1 MVSKNIM
8 QVYLASKPPQKWW
21 LQKLSPKVARLFPG
35 LNEDGGGASSGLPA
49 SLTGGLG
56 FPGFPG
62 FGLPVVAFGG
72 VARRFRGCQLL
83 PPGLLGCCWVLF
95 WGTSHRIFLRV
106 VKLCIVCNSETL
118 KMRTTFFG
126 PIQ

>member
-21 LQKLSPKVARLFPG
+21 LQKLSPKVARLFPAG

-49 SLTGGLG
+49 SLVGLA
-56 FPGFPG
+56 FQA
-62 FGLPVVAFGG
+62 LACPVVAFGG